1 MIGDAAILD
10 LTCRALGVWGTI
22 SALQWWASRDDW
34 RHGGPL
40 GWDLLGLKRYR
51 VAGAAALADA
61 AFAPASIRIV
71 IAMQLVSAL
80 GLAVLPLPELLPLLL
95 TLLLLSTWLL
105 CLRSVA
111 DGADKMA
118 LVVTMGA
125 LLQCLPDARA
135 VLAGQA
141 WIAGQLV
148 IAYCTSGATKLRI
161 ADWRSGAA
169 PTRAMAS
176 RAWGHPVAA
185 RVLAHRKLAL
195 AFAWTLMLVE
205 LAFPL
210 VLLAPPGVLLGA
222 LALFFAF
229 HLATAVFMGLNTYP
243 WAFLAAYPATF
254 AAAEALRGWLA

>member
-1 MIGDAAILD
+1 MIEAAAILD
-10 LTCRALGVWGTI
+10 LTCRALGAWGTI
-22 SALQWWASRDDW
+22 SALQWWASRGDW
-34 RHGGPL
+34 RQGGPL

-51 VAGAAALADA
+51 VPGAAALADK
-61 AFAPASIRIV
+61 AFAPAAIRIA
-71 IAMQLVSAL
+71 IAVQLVAAL
-80 GLAVLPLPELLPLLL
+80 GLAVLPLPELRPLLL
-95 TLLLLSTWLL
+95 AMLLLSTWML
-105 CLRSVA
+105 CLRSVT

-169 PTRAMAS
+169 PARAMAS
-176 RAWGHPVAA
+176 RAWGHPFAA
-185 RVLAHRKLAL
+185 RMLSDRKLAW
-195 AFAWTLMLVE
+195 AFAWALMLAE

-210 VLLAPPGVLLGA
+210 ALLAPPVVLLGV
-222 LALFFAF
+222 LALLFAF

-243 WAFLAAYPATF
+243 WAFLAAYPATY
-254 AAAEALRGWLA
+254 AAADALRGWLA